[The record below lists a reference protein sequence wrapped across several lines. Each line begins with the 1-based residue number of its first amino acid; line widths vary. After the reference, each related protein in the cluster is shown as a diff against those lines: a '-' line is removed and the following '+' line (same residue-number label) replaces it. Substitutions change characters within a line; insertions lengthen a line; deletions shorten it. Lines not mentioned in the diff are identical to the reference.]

1 VTEQAPSAAA
11 APDGRVAPPPRKAAQ
26 ALLPAAADGVELVAR
41 FFRALGDP
49 ARLRL
54 LEFLLP
60 AEHTVSECVQRIG
73 LSQGRV
79 SAHLACLAD
88 CGYVQVRR
96 AGRFAW
102 YKVADPRVADLVMLA
117 RSLAAD
123 NAAAL
128 AECVRIAPDPAAEP
142 RAQPGPPPVMT
153 TSSEPPQTSGVEGL

>member
-1 VTEQAPSAAA
+1 MAEQALMAVPASDSRAAVPSAGPA
-11 APDGRVAPPPRKAAQ
+11 AP

-54 LEFLLP
+54 LEYLLP
-60 AEHTVSECVQRIG
+60 AEHTVSECVRHIG

-79 SAHLACLAD
+79 SVYLACLAD

-96 AGRFAW
+96 SGRFAW
-102 YKVADPRVADLVMLA
+102 YKVADPRVADLVTLA

-128 AECVRIAPDPAAEP
+128 ADCVRIAPDPAAEGA
-142 RAQPGPPPVMT
+142 AQP
-153 TSSEPPQTSGVEGL
+153 

>member
-1 VTEQAPSAAA
+1 VTELT
-11 APDGRVAPPPRKAAQ
+11 
-26 ALLPAAADGVELVAR
+26 LLPVQADGVELLAR

-60 AEHTVSECVQRIG
+60 VEHTVSECVQHIG

-79 SAHLACLAD
+79 SSHLACLAD
-88 CGYVQVRR
+88 CGYVQSRR
-96 AGRFAW
+96 VGRFTW
-102 YKVADPRVADLVMLA
+102 YRVTDPRVADLVMLA

-128 AECVRIAPDPAAEP
+128 ADCVRI
-142 RAQPGPPPVMT
+142 PPVT
-153 TSSEPPQTSGVEGL
+153 AATPVVS

>member
-1 VTEQAPSAAA
+1 MAEQALAAVPAAGSGAA
-11 APDGRVAPPPRKAAQ
+11 APPAVPAAR
-26 ALLPAAADGVELVAR
+26 ALLPAAADGVELVAK

-60 AEHTVSECVQRIG
+60 AEHTVSECVQHIG

-128 AECVRIAPDPAAEP
+128 AECVRITPDPSQRP
-142 RAQPGPPPVMT
+142 
-153 TSSEPPQTSGVEGL
+153 